1 MGAAADIGGR
11 EGYAAALAD
20 LWSGLAR
27 TLSALDALAA
37 TPAEQLIED
46 APDLLPRLQYELHA
60 AAETAAGIEPPSGTE
75 EEHADLTIALADAR
89 DCTAELL
96 EAVEEGGLLAAAA
109 LTYEWRAALFGVRL
123 ARLRLGA
130 AHRSA
135 AFFERLDERRRFDR
149 RALAATVLVLLATA
163 CMVAFAAVEV
173 SPLFVGGLLLAAAAA
188 LLVRA

>member
-1 MGAAADIGGR
+1 MKVAADIGER
-11 EGYAAALAD
+11 EGYAVALAD
-20 LWSGLAR
+20 LWSGLSG

-60 AAETAAGIEPPSGTE
+60 AAEVAAGIEPPSGTE
-75 EEHADLTIALADAR
+75 EAHGDLTTALADAR
-89 DCTAELL
+89 DSTAELL

-130 AHRSA
+130 AHRTA
-135 AFFERLDERRRFDR
+135 VFFERLDKRRRFER
-149 RALAATVLVLLATA
+149 GTLMATVLVLLATA
-163 CMVAFAAVEV
+163 CMIAFAAVDV
-173 SPLFVGGLLLAAAAA
+173 SPLFVGGLILAAAAV
-188 LLVRA
+188 LVARA